1 MRILFV
7 EPNADPRAIEI
18 DGSLASMQ
26 ALVGG
31 LIQAVYPFE
40 DPVALICNDE
50 GKLTGLPQ
58 NRPLKHPETGEVYD
72 VVYGTFFVC
81 SAPSDSENFES
92 LSDDLLEKY
101 RKIFALPK
109 LVCTDC
115 GEEFPKD
122 ELYPF
127 SGELLCPDCL
137 EAKTVLCSHCGERIW
152 RDENAGGEST
162 PLCQD
167 CYDRHYTNCHCCGDI
182 IRISQTYYACESD
195 GNEYPFCYDCYT
207 SRTSRK
213 SIQDYYYK
221 PEPLF
226 RGDGDR
232 FFGVEL
238 EVDGAGEDDD
248 NAAEVMSIANG
259 NGIENLYCKHDG
271 SLDDGFEMV
280 THPMTLAYHQTEM
293 PWAAI
298 LRKAV
303 QMGYTSHQ
311 AGTCGLHVHVNR
323 AAFGNTE
330 SVQDAVI
337 ARTLFFFEK
346 FWDELLKFSRRTQ
359 GQLNQWAARY
369 GYKDQPQEILDHA
382 KSGRHAGRY
391 TAVNLTN
398 ADTIEF
404 RMFRGTLKYNTLIA
418 TLELLDCIIDAAIYL
433 TDDDL
438 KAMSWSSFV
447 LGCTQP
453 ELMQY
458 LKERRL
464 YVNEPVESEGEV

>member
-1 MRILFV
+1 MKILLV
-7 EPNADPRAIEI
+7 EPNDEPRTVEI

-26 ALVGG
+26 SLVGG
-31 LIQAVYPFE
+31 LIEAIYPFS

-50 GKLTGLPQ
+50 GKLIGLPQ
-58 NRPLKHPETGEVYD
+58 NRPLKHPETGEIYD
-72 VVYGTFFVC
+72 IVCGPFFLC
-81 SAPSDSENFES
+81 SAPSDSENFKS

-101 RKIFALPK
+101 SKIFALPK

-127 SGELLCPDCL
+127 SGELLCLDCL
-137 EAKTVLCSHCGERIW
+137 EAKTVLCSCCGDRIW
-152 RDENAGGEST
+152 RDDDAGSENQ
-162 PLCQD
+162 PLCQNCFDRYYERCSD
-167 CYDRHYTNCHCCGDI
+167 CNEL
-182 IRISQTYYACESD
+182 ISRDNAMYRSD
-195 GNEYPFCYDCYT
+195 TPYCQECYLALCDNDAIHDFYFKPTPIFYGNG
-207 SRTSRK
+207 K
-213 SIQDYYYK
+213 
-221 PEPLF
+221 
-226 RGDGDR
+226 R

-238 EVDGAGEDDD
+238 EIDGAGEDSD
-248 NAAEVMSIANG
+248 NAAEILHIANA
-259 NGIENLYCKHDG
+259 EQPLAYCKHDG
-271 SLDDGFEMV
+271 SLDEGFEIV
-280 THPMTLAYHQTEM
+280 THPMTLDFHLHSM
-293 PWAAI
+293 PWERIVEEAKK
-298 LRKAV
+298 L
-303 QMGYTSHQ
+303 GYTSHQ

-323 AAFGNTE
+323 TAFGSTE
-330 SVQDAVI
+330 STQDAAI
-337 ARTLFFFEK
+337 ARVLFFFEK

-359 GQLNQWAARY
+359 GQLNQWAAWY
-369 GYKDQPQEILDHA
+369 GYKDQPKEILDHA

-398 ADTIEF
+398 ADTVEF

-464 YVNEPVESEGEV
+464 YVNEPVESEGDI